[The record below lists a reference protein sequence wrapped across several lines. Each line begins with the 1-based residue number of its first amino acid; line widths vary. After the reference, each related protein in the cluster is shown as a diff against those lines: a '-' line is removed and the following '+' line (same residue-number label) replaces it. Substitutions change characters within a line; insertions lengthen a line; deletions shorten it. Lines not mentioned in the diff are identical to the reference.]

1 MPKTAH
7 RLKDFLIAPILN
19 PGIIDTF
26 DSSDSLLPYRAEP
39 LPDLTK
45 VDTGPTEI
53 SITIGPGWAFEAD
66 GPFDHDRLYDPAAK
80 GELKPKPIE
89 TEDQTE
95 DKTQEETEKETQE
108 ETEKETQEETTDPAN
123 YGIDRAKGFYCQ
135 ANNTYYASA
144 EEFQAK
150 CQAPTSTIAPSTP
163 VIPTTPGPTFT
174 ETITKARSGGGG
186 LLLLALAA
194 LLGD

>member
-1 MPKTAH
+1 MPRTAH
-7 RLKDFLIAPILN
+7 RLKDFLIAPILD
-19 PGIIDTF
+19 PGIMDAVS
-26 DSSDSLLPYRAEP
+26 SSDTLLDYQQQPT
-39 LPDLTK
+39 PDLTK

-108 ETEKETQEETTDPAN
+108 ETTDPAN
-123 YGIDRAKGFYCQ
+123 YGIDRAEGFYCQ
-135 ANNTYYASA
+135 ANDTSYASA

-150 CQAPTSTIAPSTP
+150 CQTPTSTIAPSTP
-163 VIPTTPGPTFT
+163 ANPTTPGPTFT
-174 ETITKARSGGGG
+174 ETITEAKSGGGG

-194 LLGD
+194 LLGN

>member
-1 MPKTAH
+1 MPRTAH
-7 RLKDFLIAPILN
+7 RLKDFLIAPILD
-19 PGIIDTF
+19 PGIMDAVS
-26 DSSDSLLPYRAEP
+26 SSDTLLDYQQQPTPA
-39 LPDLTK
+39 LTK

-53 SITIGPGWAFEAD
+53 SVTVDIPGLAFEVD
-66 GPFDHDRLYDPAAK
+66 GPFDHDSLYDPAAK
-80 GELKPKPIE
+80 GELKPKPVE
-89 TEDQTE
+89 TE
-95 DKTQEETEKETQE
+95 DKTEDKTQE

-135 ANNTYYASA
+135 ANDTSYASA

-150 CQAPTSTIAPSTP
+150 CQAPTRTLTPSTP
-163 VIPTTPGPTFT
+163 ANATTPGPTLPD
-174 ETITKARSGGGG
+174 TITEARSGGGG

>member
-1 MPKTAH
+1 MPRTAH

-26 DSSDSLLPYRAEP
+26 DSSDSLLPYRPEPEPDLIKAEP
-39 LPDLTK
+39 EI
-45 VDTGPTEI
+45 TEI
-53 SITIGPGWAFEAD
+53 SVELKPGPAIEAK
-66 GPFDHDRLYDPAAK
+66 GPFDPDWY
-80 GELKPKPIE
+80 
-89 TEDQTE
+89 
-95 DKTQEETEKETQE
+95 EEVAEGEKEE
-108 ETEKETQEETTDPAN
+108 FKPVEKEPEPEKETQEETTPAN

-135 ANNTYYASA
+135 ANDTSYASA

-150 CQAPTSTIAPSTP
+150 CQAPTSTIAPSTSAD
-163 VIPTTPGPTFT
+163 PTTPGPTLPD
-174 ETITKARSGGGG
+174 TITEARSGGGG